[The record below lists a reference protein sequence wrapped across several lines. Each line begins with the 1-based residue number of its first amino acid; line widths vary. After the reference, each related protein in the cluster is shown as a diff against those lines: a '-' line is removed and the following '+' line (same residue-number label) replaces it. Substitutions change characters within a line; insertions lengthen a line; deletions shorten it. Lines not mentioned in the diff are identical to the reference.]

1 MNASKAAELTSL
13 PGTQAGTDPAAAM
26 TLVAF
31 GEALVDQ
38 FEDREVPGGA
48 PFNVA
53 CHLAA
58 FGAHPVL
65 VTRTG
70 KDAQGE
76 RLLHAMSAHGLDL
89 RGVQCDPVRPT
100 GLVEVH
106 ETASGHRFE
115 IHSDQAYDHIHARM
129 ARLVGLSV
137 RPSIVYFGT
146 LAQRGDS
153 RRALRALL
161 EATDARTFLDLN
173 LRDPWVDARTLRES
187 LWQARVT
194 KLNEDELARVADLL
208 MLDGGSLRA
217 RAAVLL
223 SAFNLER
230 LIVTAGAQGAWT
242 LDAAGRFETV
252 EGHPLEHPV
261 DTVGAGDGFAAVCLL
276 GMLRGW
282 PPALQ
287 LARADTF
294 ARAICGIRG
303 AVPDAAAFYA
313 PFLRDWQLDA
323 EAPRGG

>member
-1 MNASKAAELTSL
+1 M
-13 PGTQAGTDPAAAM
+13 
-26 TLVAF
+26 VAF

-38 FEDREVPGGA
+38 FQDREVPSGA

-58 FGAHPVL
+58 LGAHPVL

-76 RLLHAMSAHGLDL
+76 RLLRAMNAHGLDL

-100 GLVEVH
+100 GLVEVS
-106 ETASGHRFE
+106 ETATGPSFDIR
-115 IHSDQAYDHIHARM
+115 SDQAYDHIHARM

-137 RPSIVYFGT
+137 RPSVVYFGT

-153 RRALRALL
+153 KGALRALL
-161 EATDARTFLDLN
+161 EVTDARTFLDLN
-173 LRDPWVDARTLRES
+173 LCDPWVDAHTLRAS
-187 LWQARVT
+187 LRQARVA
-194 KLNEDELARVADLL
+194 KLNEDELTRIADLL
-208 MLDGGSLRA
+208 MLDGSSLRA

-223 SAFNLER
+223 SAFDLER

-242 LDAAGRFETV
+242 LDVAGRFDAV
-252 EGHPLEHPV
+252 EGHALGDRI
-261 DTVGAGDGFAAVCLL
+261 DTAGAGDGFAAVCIL

-287 LARADTF
+287 LARADAF
-294 ARAICGIRG
+294 ARAVCGIRG
-303 AVPDAAAFYA
+303 ALPEAAAFYA
-313 PFLRDWQLDA
+313 PFLRDWQIDG
-323 EAPRGG
+323 EAARG